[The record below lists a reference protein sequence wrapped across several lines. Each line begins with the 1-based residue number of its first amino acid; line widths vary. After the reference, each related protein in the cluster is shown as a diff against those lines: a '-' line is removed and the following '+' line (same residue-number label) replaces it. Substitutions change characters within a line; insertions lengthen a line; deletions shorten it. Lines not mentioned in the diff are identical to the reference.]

1 MRVSVKRPAWLGS
14 VVVAL
19 ACVACTPA
27 ASPESGAGDRTR
39 VVDVKV
45 SPDAFKVDKVGG
57 GDGSVEPNGV
67 PDCVLE
73 VNVEGPALG
82 LILVAKDERDA
93 PIAQWDTLTGKD
105 TLPSNAGLYSTHGDT
120 TAGMVVMEG
129 GVRKTRSD
137 GSLPPIA
144 AGVHTLTIYAEIR
157 DVPQLK
163 KIELLLQRN
172 DGSLVRGATIPLTLP
187 VTAATAVTPPS

>member
-1 MRVSVKRPAWLGS
+1 MRVSGF
-14 VVVAL
+14 VVLSFSA
-19 ACVACTPA
+19 AVACMSCSPA
-27 ASPESGAGDRTR
+27 ASPDAVAGDHAR
-39 VVDVKV
+39 VSAVKLA
-45 SPDAFKVDKVGG
+45 PDAFKVDKVGG

-67 PDCVLE
+67 PDAVFE
-73 VNVEGPALG
+73 ATVEGPALG

-105 TLPSNAGLYSTHGDT
+105 TLPPNAGLYSTHGDT

-129 GVRKTRSD
+129 DVRKTRSD

-157 DVPQLK
+157 DVPQVK
-163 KIELLLQRN
+163 KVELLLQRN
-172 DGSLVRGATIPLTLP
+172 DGTLVRGPTIPLTLP
-187 VTAATAVTPPS
+187 VIPPS

>member
-14 VVVAL
+14 VVAL
-19 ACVACTPA
+19 ACVACSPA
-27 ASPESGAGDRTR
+27 ASPAAAAGDHAK
-39 VVDVKV
+39 VIAVKLG
-45 SPDAFKVDKVGG
+45 PDAFTVDKVGG

-67 PDCVLE
+67 PDAVLE
-73 VNVEGPALG
+73 ANVEGPALG

-105 TLPSNAGLYSTHGDT
+105 TLPPNAGLYSTHGDT
-120 TAGMVVMEG
+120 TAGMVVFEG
-129 GVRKTRSD
+129 GVRKTRTD

-144 AGVHTLTIYAEIR
+144 AGAHTLTIYVEIR

-163 KIELLLQRN
+163 KVELLLQRN
-172 DGSLVRGATIPLTLP
+172 DGSLVRGATMPLTLP
-187 VTAATAVTPPS
+187 VTPPS